1 MDVLR
6 SHDTWPFNHG
16 HRAPYERVTPPAAEG
31 RECSIGENHV
41 GQISWPIAPLESSPI
56 TMLSETTS
64 QQTREMLSETSRSPS
79 GSCTEEI
86 EHRVESRRDLPK
98 RSTTLPGKTH
108 PRQLERK
115 VGGVKLSRNK
125 QCNHMHAQ
133 LHAFIDLTPLR
144 NTRYSP
150 SRMSF
155 GDRSPDQWAVNQ
167 MLRINGSTRAH
178 QAKLW
183 GAIVGRP

>member
-1 MDVLR
+1 MATVR
-6 SHDTWPFNHG
+6 PMSASHHLQQK
-16 HRAPYERVTPPAAEG
+16 AESVASG
-31 RECSIGENHV
+31 KTHV
-41 GQISWPIAPLESSPI
+41 GQISWPMAPLESSPI
-56 TMLSETTS
+56 TVLSETTN
-64 QQTREMLSETSRSPS
+64 QRTREMLSEMSRSPS
-79 GSCTEEI
+79 GSCTEDI
-86 EHRVESRRDLPK
+86 EHRVESRRDLPNEAPPFQVK
-98 RSTTLPGKTH
+98 LIRGNLS
-108 PRQLERK
+108 ERR
-115 VGGVKLSRNK
+115 GVSKLSRNK